1 MTDDLLHLWLG
12 MFPNLSNHVLGKI
25 VDFYGGAEGL
35 WNAGEDELRAHLT
48 EKQSGMILQSR
59 DEKKIIAYKNRLK
72 ERDITYIYPGHKYFP
87 AILADIPDCPN
98 LLYAKGRVEELNS
111 GRVGI
116 AIVGARKASVYGM
129 ENAGLFA
136 SELSGYDTVII
147 SGLASGIDS
156 RAQQAAVDSPSGFT
170 IAVLG
175 CGINICYPRENFP
188 LFEKIAKQ
196 GVILSEYGLDVPP
209 AAWRF
214 PPRNRI
220 ISGLSKGVLVVEAM
234 EKSGSLITADQAL
247 EQGREIYAIPGR
259 IGDRNSQGCNNLIKQ
274 GAVLVTSPLDIVN
287 DLDLC
292 KLPDSGAVGNRMDMI
307 SMNETEKK
315 IMECIGENIMNV
327 EDICFYVKMS
337 PAAVL
342 SILFDMEKKKLVRQ
356 PIRSYFVRC

>member
-87 AILADIPDCPN
+87 AMLADIPDCPN

-116 AIVGARKASVYGM
+116 AMVGARKASVYGM
-129 ENAGLFA
+129 ETADLFA
-136 SELSGYDTVII
+136 SELSGYNTVII

-175 CGINICYPRENFP
+175 CGINICYPRENYP
-188 LFEKIAKQ
+188 LFEKNREARRYFIGIRIGCFTGGMALSTKKSDYQRTCKGRACRRGNGKKRFSDYRRPGVGAGQGNLCHPGQNRGQKQ
-196 GVILSEYGLDVPP
+196 
-209 AAWRF
+209 
-214 PPRNRI
+214 
-220 ISGLSKGVLVVEAM
+220 SGLQQSDKT
-234 EKSGSLITADQAL
+234 GSSI
-247 EQGREIYAIPGR
+247 
-259 IGDRNSQGCNNLIKQ
+259 S
-274 GAVLVTSPLDIVN
+274 DISAGYR
-287 DLDLC
+287 
-292 KLPDSGAVGNRMDMI
+292 K
-307 SMNETEKK
+307 
-315 IMECIGENIMNV
+315 
-327 EDICFYVKMS
+327 
-337 PAAVL
+337 
-342 SILFDMEKKKLVRQ
+342 
-356 PIRSYFVRC
+356 